1 MTEDGPNQQETRRKR
16 RLLRAAG
23 LLAAVVILL
32 GAGIYGDCLPAD
44 TLTVYGSQKGNAPA
58 AISEEERRPRR

>member
-1 MTEDGPNQQETRRKR
+1 M
-16 RLLRAAG
+16 RAAG